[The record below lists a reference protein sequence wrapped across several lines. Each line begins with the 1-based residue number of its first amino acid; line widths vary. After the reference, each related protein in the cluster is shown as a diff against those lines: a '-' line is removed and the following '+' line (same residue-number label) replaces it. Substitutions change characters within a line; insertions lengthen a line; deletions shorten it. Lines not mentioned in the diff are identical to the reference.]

1 MATIAKGKSKKTV
14 ADGIENM
21 VYERQATI
29 CKAFASPIRLRILDM
44 IATSECQVGDIQ
56 QKLGISKPNLSQHL
70 KILRSAGIIATRRDG
85 QSIYCSLA
93 IPEVKQA
100 CQLLRK
106 VLIAQIEDVK
116 KIIAGA

>member
-1 MATIAKGKSKKTV
+1 MASTLKNKSKKST
-14 ADGIENM
+14 ASSIENM
-21 VYERQATI
+21 VYERQSTI

-44 IATSECQVGDIQ
+44 VAVGECQVGDIQ

-70 KILRSAGIIATRRDG
+70 KILRSAGIIATRRES
-85 QSIYCSLA
+85 QAIFCSLA

-106 VLIAQIEDVK
+106 VLIAQIDDVK
-116 KIIAGA
+116 KMIASA